1 MKFKDLMIGDWFF
14 DKTEWFCDNC
24 VLMKISDTNVIPLN
38 WSDVVAETADPDMEV
53 EFCSK
58 FTVSLEE
65 CSMDVERDPWAFE
78 EYSDR
83 EPDFRLEKHFDAIPM
98 YAIFKGQGQ
107 TYYKRIDES
116 HTLVIWSP
124 KQETMG
130 KIFERPDW
138 ATHIGTYYICHSAIF
153 KFPEDNL
160 DYPSKKKS
168 PVFSF

>member
-24 VLMKISDTNVIPLN
+24 VLMKISETEVIPLN
-38 WSDVVAETADPDMEV
+38 WSEVEAEIADPDMEV

-58 FTVSLEE
+58 FTTTLEE

-78 EYSDR
+78 EYN
-83 EPDFRLEKHFDAIPM
+83 EPDFRLEKHFNSIPM
-98 YAIFKGQGQ
+98 YAIFKGRGQ

-116 HTLVIWSP
+116 HTLVVWSP

-138 ATHIGTYYICHSAIF
+138 ETHRGTYYICHTGLF
-153 KFPEDNL
+153 QFPEDNL
-160 DYPSKKKS
+160 RFPYSEKAS
-168 PVFSF
+168 FSF